1 MTTTQNTSNAHARD
15 TMREHKATPAER
27 TTHDKTRMERLYRET
42 SELPRKSG
50 DLDERVMAAVDA
62 LSRAQTTPTA
72 HGLSRRAFV
81 LAGAGAAVVAGIGL
95 LGVGI
100 PLVRDGRLGASDGL
114 VGTGASSTWDGT
126 ASTLGSIP
134 FGLAVANAAEVEAGT
149 KTFDLAPSEKGL
161 VPVSASSP
169 NMFTLVMNLSVTGRD
184 VRRVTYSTN
193 GDQQAKWHLPE
204 SGTYYTPAVLFSA
217 VTANDEALS
226 NDSPGTEGPRNPNM
240 AWLDWLPTQ
249 EPITAESVGS
259 QELADMLL
267 ETKAQGN
274 EVRYPTISLSCDVN
288 EDGTIDWP
296 GASDPSVALVAI
308 MPSDPAAW
316 DDEIMQAYE
325 AYRLALAERGKTI
338 ASGTT
343 QAMPDL
349 QQAVD
354 DAQLDLMERIFAVC
368 EDANTYLTWLRSCY
382 VEVLA
387 KVADAIGRTTL
398 VVSAELGDGST
409 AERRYRI
416 WPVEDFETRVAERL
430 DGLLELGDV
439 DVSGE
444 LARMKALTET
454 TLMSSF
460 PLFDLI
466 AGVPIDDE
474 GDPRLQAPLFTI
486 TDVSADTNILVAD
499 RPLDGIPA
507 RTSEVRDQ

>member
-1 MTTTQNTSNAHARD
+1 
-15 TMREHKATPAER
+15 
-27 TTHDKTRMERLYRET
+27 
-42 SELPRKSG
+42 
-50 DLDERVMAAVDA
+50 
-62 LSRAQTTPTA
+62 
-72 HGLSRRAFV
+72 
-81 LAGAGAAVVAGIGL
+81 
-95 LGVGI
+95 
-100 PLVRDGRLGASDGL
+100 
-114 VGTGASSTWDGT
+114 
-126 ASTLGSIP
+126 
-134 FGLAVANAAEVEAGT
+134 
-149 KTFDLAPSEKGL
+149 
-161 VPVSASSP
+161 
-169 NMFTLVMNLSVTGRD
+169 
-184 VRRVTYSTN
+184 
-193 GDQQAKWHLPE
+193 
-204 SGTYYTPAVLFSA
+204 
-217 VTANDEALS
+217 
-226 NDSPGTEGPRNPNM
+226 
-240 AWLDWLPTQ
+240 
-249 EPITAESVGS
+249 
-259 QELADMLL
+259 MLL